1 MIGKI
6 LKILA
11 GAIFV
16 IGGVFLIWFWW
27 SDVLALIRGGLG
39 FGLIL
44 VGLIF
49 FAILD

>member
-1 MIGKI
+1 MGKV

-11 GAIFV
+11 GLVFV
-16 IGGVFLIWFWW
+16 VGGVFLIWYFW

-39 FGLIL
+39 FALIL
-44 VGLIF
+44 IGLIF

>member
-16 IGGVFLIWFWW
+16 VLGVCLIWFWW

-39 FGLIL
+39 FALIL
-44 VGLIF
+44 LGLIF